1 MGQKTARDRYID
13 NLIRQI
19 KETDSPKV
27 NHAQKTLQEKAYE
40 ESIYRTGQMF
50 KESRIIQE
58 QESNWNRTVKEQ
70 LLGEC
75 LNKVYSGAL
84 KRLMGDEVN
93 LEKAK
98 GVVGNYIREQGVD
111 NILRKMQ
118 YRSVLLSEM
127 YQLVNKYHSLIM
139 EDCKKKEKESG
150 SKCFKVPEDCKDS
163 FYDEL
168 DMTDTDEVE
177 FQISDRVSASIDS
190 FLNNNTMTKLN
201 IKQILQSSQ
210 EKLQQAKTDI
220 QRESVERLAQQ
231 DIYNARNS
239 RAVGIF
245 DEMVSASCKTVVSSN
260 DEALRECYM
269 QEGGTKINVE
279 KIVENTKYTYTL
291 MEALN
296 ALWLEKF
303 TEESLLKDLK
313 SM

>member
-1 MGQKTARDRYID
+1 
-13 NLIRQI
+13 
-19 KETDSPKV
+19 
-27 NHAQKTLQEKAYE
+27 
-40 ESIYRTGQMF
+40 
-50 KESRIIQE
+50 
-58 QESNWNRTVKEQ
+58 
-70 LLGEC
+70 
-75 LNKVYSGAL
+75 
-84 KRLMGDEVN
+84 
-93 LEKAK
+93 
-98 GVVGNYIREQGVD
+98 
-111 NILRKMQ
+111 
-118 YRSVLLSEM
+118 
-127 YQLVNKYHSLIM
+127 
-139 EDCKKKEKESG
+139 
-150 SKCFKVPEDCKDS
+150 
-163 FYDEL
+163 
-168 DMTDTDEVE
+168 MTDTDDVE

>member
-1 MGQKTARDRYID
+1 
-13 NLIRQI
+13 
-19 KETDSPKV
+19 
-27 NHAQKTLQEKAYE
+27 
-40 ESIYRTGQMF
+40 
-50 KESRIIQE
+50 
-58 QESNWNRTVKEQ
+58 
-70 LLGEC
+70 
-75 LNKVYSGAL
+75 
-84 KRLMGDEVN
+84 
-93 LEKAK
+93 
-98 GVVGNYIREQGVD
+98 
-111 NILRKMQ
+111 
-118 YRSVLLSEM
+118 
-127 YQLVNKYHSLIM
+127 
-139 EDCKKKEKESG
+139 
-150 SKCFKVPEDCKDS
+150 
-163 FYDEL
+163 
-168 DMTDTDEVE
+168 MTDTDEVE

-210 EKLQQAKTDI
+210 EKLQQVKTDI

-245 DEMVSASCKTVVSSN
+245 DEMVSSSCKTVVSSN

-291 MEALN
+291 METLN